1 MRLITTIKQLNTN
14 WIIVITL
21 ISITWVN
28 FNITRWQ
35 SVDIINHD
43 VNSYYSYL
51 PAVFYENDLSLSF
64 LDDTINQTLENRY
77 YWPSR
82 LDNGVKVIK
91 VNMGMAITY
100 LPFFGLAHVY
110 SKLFNFET
118 NGFSEPYHFAIQFAS
133 VFYFLIGLVY
143 LIRTLKLFYNN
154 QVVFVTLL
162 SVIFGTN
169 IIYYLTNGAGMAH
182 ATDFCL
188 ISIFIYSTIKWHR
201 TQTIKLAIS
210 IGLLGGLITLI
221 RPINVLVFLIF
232 FLHNINSLK

>member
-91 VNMGMAITY
+91 VNNVIRAI
-100 LPFFGLAHVY
+100 
-110 SKLFNFET
+110 
-118 NGFSEPYHFAIQFAS
+118 
-133 VFYFLIGLVY
+133 
-143 LIRTLKLFYNN
+143 
-154 QVVFVTLL
+154 
-162 SVIFGTN
+162 
-169 IIYYLTNGAGMAH
+169 
-182 ATDFCL
+182 
-188 ISIFIYSTIKWHR
+188 
-201 TQTIKLAIS
+201 
-210 IGLLGGLITLI
+210 
-221 RPINVLVFLIF
+221 
-232 FLHNINSLK
+232 